1 VFSKPAFFNLAG
13 NLLYGFTMTNDRV
26 SAWLDDLDLGIY
38 RESFQQNAIDWDV
51 LPELNEGDL
60 EALGVLLGHRKK
72 LLRAI
77 AQLSQSAEVMG
88 RESIPI
94 SAVLERQPFHPERDQ
109 AERRHLTVMFCDLV
123 DSTLLSRHLDPEDLQ
138 DVVRHFLDTCSQ
150 AIGQFDGYIAKYMGD
165 GMLVYFGY
173 PHAHENDA
181 ERAVHSGLAILDA
194 VKALN
199 QDNLNQGFDIAAR
212 IGIATGQ
219 VVVGE
224 LMGQEI
230 AKERSVFGETP
241 NLAARLQALAK
252 PNQLIID
259 PSTKRLAGNE
269 FEFADQGTFSLKG
282 FETPIQAWRVLSIR
296 LSASRFEAHRSS
308 QLANFV
314 GREYEVSLLYGRWRE
329 AVGGEGQVLLLRGE
343 AGIGKSRITQILCE
357 RIADERHQTIQ
368 YQCSPY
374 HTNTALYPA
383 INYLWQA
390 AGLASHDS
398 STAKLNKLDV
408 MALESGVEN
417 QETVSLIADLLS
429 IRGDHRYPP
438 LNVSSEKRKEMTL
451 EALMHQLQ
459 SLADRCPVLFIVEDA
474 HWIDPTTLDLMAR
487 IIDRIQQMQ
496 VLLLITF
503 RPEFKP
509 IWQEHGHV
517 TSLTLSRLARR
528 HCTELVTAITG
539 GKALP
544 PEVQQ
549 SILAKTDGVPLYIEE
564 LTKNVLESGLLTEE
578 AHSYTL
584 KGTLKEISIPESL
597 HASLMERVDRLG
609 PVKEIVQTGAA
620 IGREFTYD
628 LLQATVE
635 ATDSQLRDALDFFVA
650 SGLIFKEGEIPA
662 AKYLFKHAL
671 VQEAAYSTLLKKP
684 RRLLHAQ
691 IAKTLESR
699 FAERVKMEP
708 ELLAY
713 HYEQAGLAG
722 PAVDYWH
729 LAARRA
735 AERSANIEAL
745 NHFNRALHRLKDLPE
760 GPERDTLELELLI
773 ARGAPLLSVK
783 GYASDEMEQNYSRA
797 KDLSQEMS
805 DSVQFR
811 AIWGLWVFHLVRG
824 QLSDARGLAEKLLSL
839 ANREQSSDL
848 LVEAHR
854 NLGTVYFYL
863 GRFDEARTHLLTAKA
878 LYDPN
883 QHRSHA
889 LLYGQDPGITSR
901 IYLARTLWVL
911 GEVEQAETLALEAIG
926 RARELDHPFTLV
938 FTLAFLSWVYSTFRN
953 ANRTLELTDEAIA
966 VSTQHSFELGLAW
979 ATASQG
985 WALAENGQEEGV
997 GRLISGLSATVATGA
1012 SVNNTATLALL
1023 AEIYL
1028 RKKRFSEGLAAIENA
1043 QKIALTQGELF
1054 WQAELFR
1061 LKGELLL
1068 GQSDQSLNEAEQ
1080 CFCKALEIARNQHAK
1095 ILELRAAISLARFLK
1110 KLNQL
1115 DDAKSI
1121 LNSVYS
1127 SFTEGFGSPDLIEAK
1142 TVLEQLIE

>member
-1 VFSKPAFFNLAG
+1 
-13 NLLYGFTMTNDRV
+13 MTNDRV
-26 SAWLDDLDLGIY
+26 SAWLDNLGLGIY
-38 RESFQQNAIDWDV
+38 CDSFQQNAIDWDV

-88 RESIPI
+88 RGSIPI
-94 SAVLERQPFHPERDQ
+94 SAVLERQPFPPERDQ
-109 AERRHLTVMFCDLV
+109 AERRPLTVMFCDLV
-123 DSTLLSRHLDPEDLQ
+123 DSTPLSRHLDPEDLQ
-138 DVVRHFLDTCSQ
+138 DVVRRFLDTCSQ
-150 AIGQFDGYIAKYMGD
+150 AIGRFDGYVAKYMGD

-181 ERAVHSGLAILDA
+181 ERGVHSGLAILDA

-199 QDNLNQGFDIAAR
+199 QDNPHQGFVVAAR
-212 IGIATGQ
+212 IGIATGH

-224 LMGQEI
+224 VMGQET
-230 AKERSVFGETP
+230 AQERSVFGETP
-241 NLAARLQALAK
+241 NLAARLQTLAK

-259 PSTKRLAGNE
+259 PATKRLAGNE
-269 FEFADQGTFSLKG
+269 FEFADHGTFSLKG
-282 FETPIQAWRVLSIR
+282 FETPVQAWRVLSIR

-308 QLANFV
+308 QLAHFV

-329 AVGGEGQVLLLRGE
+329 AVGGEGQVVLLRGE
-343 AGIGKSRITQILCE
+343 AGIGKSRITQILCDH
-357 RIADERHQTIQ
+357 IADERHQTIQ

-383 INYLWQA
+383 INYLRQA

-398 STAKLNKLDV
+398 SNAKLNKLDV
-408 MALESGVEN
+408 MAIESGVEN

-429 IRGDHRYPP
+429 IRGDQRYPP
-438 LNVSSEKRKEMTL
+438 LNVSPEKRKEMTL
-451 EALMHQLQ
+451 EALIHQLQ
-459 SLADRCPVLFIVEDA
+459 SLADRGPVLFIVEDA
-474 HWIDPTTLDLMAR
+474 HWIDPTTLDLMTR
-487 IIDRIQQMQ
+487 IIDRIQQMR
-496 VLLLITF
+496 VLLLITL

-517 TSLTLSRLARR
+517 TSLTLSRLPRR
-528 HCTELVTAITG
+528 HCTELVTAIAG

-584 KGTLKEISIPESL
+584 KDTLKGLSIPESL
-597 HASLMERVDRLG
+597 QASLMERVDRLG
-609 PVKEIVQTGAA
+609 LAKEIVQTGAA
-620 IGREFTYD
+620 IGREFSYD

-635 ATDSQLRDALDFFVA
+635 ATDSQLRHALDLFVA
-650 SGLIFKEGEIPA
+650 SGLIFQEGEIPA

-684 RRLLHAQ
+684 RRLLHAR

-713 HYEQAGLAG
+713 HHEQAGSPG

-729 LAARRA
+729 LAAHRA

-797 KDLSQEMS
+797 KDLSQEMG

-824 QLSDARGLAEKLLSL
+824 QLADARGLAEKLLSL

-854 NLGTVYFYL
+854 NLGTAYFYL

-889 LLYGQDPGITSR
+889 LLYGQDPGITAR
-901 IYLARTLWVL
+901 IYLAWTLWVL

-926 RARELDHPFTLV
+926 MARALDHPFTLV
-938 FTLAFLSWVYSTFRN
+938 FTLVFLSWVYSTFRN
-953 ANRTLELTDEAIA
+953 ANKTLELTDEAIA
-966 VSTQHSFELGLAW
+966 VSTQYSFELGLAW

-997 GRLISGLSATVATGA
+997 GRLISGLSAIRATGA
-1012 SVNNTATLALL
+1012 DTSNTFTLALL

-1028 RKKRFSEGLAAIENA
+1028 RKKRFSEGLAAIEDA
-1043 QKIALTQGELF
+1043 QEIAVTRGELF

-1068 GQSDQSLNEAEQ
+1068 GQSDPSVNEAEQ
-1080 CFCKALEIARNQHAK
+1080 CFRKALEIARNQNAK
-1095 ILELRAAISLARFLK
+1095 MLELRAATSLARLWK

-1121 LNSVYS
+1121 LNSIYS
-1127 SFTEGFGSPDLIEAK
+1127 TFTEGFGSPDLIEAK

>member
-1 VFSKPAFFNLAG
+1 
-13 NLLYGFTMTNDRV
+13 MTNDRV
-26 SAWLDDLDLGIY
+26 SAWLDDLGLGVY
-38 RESFQQNAIDWDV
+38 RDSFQQNAIDWEV

-77 AQLSQSAEVMG
+77 AQLSQSEVVSKG
-88 RESIPI
+88 SASI
-94 SAVLERQPFHPERDQ
+94 SAVLEREPLHPERDQ
-109 AERRHLTVMFCDLV
+109 AERRPLTVMFCDLV
-123 DSTLLSRHLDPEDLQ
+123 DSTRLSRHLDPEDLQ
-138 DVVRHFLDTCSQ
+138 DVVRRFFNACSF
-150 AIGQFDGYIAKYMGD
+150 AIGRFDGYIARYMGD
-165 GMLVYFGY
+165 GMKVYFGY
-173 PHAHENDA
+173 PHAHENDS
-181 ERAVHSGLAILDA
+181 ERAVHSGLAILEA
-194 VKALN
+194 VKELN
-199 QDNLNQGFDIAAR
+199 QNNPHQGFAIAAR

-219 VVVGE
+219 VVIGE
-224 LMGQEI
+224 ILGQEI
-230 AKERSVFGETP
+230 AKERPAFGETP

-259 PSTKRLAGNE
+259 QATKRLAGNE
-269 FEFADQGTFSLKG
+269 FEFTDHGTCSLKG
-282 FETPIQAWRVLSIR
+282 FDTPVQAWQVLSIR

-308 QLANFV
+308 QLVNFV
-314 GREYEVSLLYGRWRE
+314 GRKYEASLLLGRWRE
-329 AVGGEGQVLLLRGE
+329 ASSGEGQVLLLHGE

-357 RIADERHQTIQ
+357 RIADERHHIIQ

-383 INYLWQA
+383 INHLRQA
-390 AGLASHDS
+390 LGTKDRSN
-398 STAKLNKLDV
+398 AKLNELDLMV
-408 MALESGVEN
+408 VESGAEN
-417 QETVSLIADLLS
+417 QETASLIADLLS
-429 IRGDHRYPP
+429 IGGDERYPP
-438 LNVSSEKRKEMTL
+438 LNVSSEKRKEMTM
-451 EALMHQLQ
+451 EALMRLLQ

-474 HWIDPTTLDLMAR
+474 HWIDPTTRDLLTR
-487 IIDRIQQMQ
+487 IIDRIQKMR
-496 VLLLITF
+496 VLLLITI
-503 RPEFKP
+503 RPEFNS

-517 TSLTLSRLARR
+517 TSLTLSRLPRR

-564 LTKNVLESGLLTEE
+564 LTKNVLESGLLVEQ
-578 AHSYTL
+578 AHSYTV
-584 KGTLKEISIPESL
+584 KDTIKEMSIPESL

-609 PVKEIVQTGAA
+609 LVKEIVQTGAA

-628 LLQATVE
+628 LLRATVE
-635 ATDSQLRDALDFFVA
+635 ATDSQLRNALDLFVA
-650 SGLIFKEGEIPA
+650 SGLISQGGEIPA

-684 RRLLHAQ
+684 RQLLHAR
-691 IAKTLESR
+691 IAKTLESG

-713 HYEQAGLAG
+713 HYEQAALPG

-729 LAARRA
+729 RAARSA
-735 AERSANIEAL
+735 AERSANMEAL
-745 NHFNRALHRLKDLPE
+745 NHFHKALQLLKDLPQ
-760 GPERDTLELELLI
+760 GLERNTLELGLLI
-773 ARGAPLLSVK
+773 ARGAPLLFVK

-797 KDLSQEMS
+797 KHLSQDIS
-805 DSVQFR
+805 DPVHQFR
-811 AIWGLWVFHLVRG
+811 AIWGLWVFRLVKG
-824 QLSDARGLAEKLLSL
+824 QLVEARGLAESLLAL

-854 NLGTVYFYL
+854 NLGTTYFWL
-863 GRFDEARTHLLTAKA
+863 GRFDEAKAHLLTAKA
-878 LYDPN
+878 LYDRN

-889 LLYGQDPGITSR
+889 LLYGQDPGITAR

-926 RARELDHPFTLV
+926 MARELDHPFTLA
-938 FTLAFLSWVYSTFRN
+938 FTLAFLSWAYSTFRN

-966 VSTQHSFELGLAW
+966 VSTRYSFELGLAW

-985 WALAENGQEEGV
+985 WALAENGQAEGV
-997 GRLISGLSATVATGA
+997 DRLISGLSATRATGA

-1023 AEIYL
+1023 AELYL
-1028 RKKRFSEGLAAIENA
+1028 RKKHFSEGLAAIEDA

-1068 GQSDQSLNEAEQ
+1068 GQSDRSLNEAEQ
-1080 CFCKALEIARNQHAK
+1080 CFRNALEIARNQNAK
-1095 ILELRAAISLARFLK
+1095 MLELRAATSLAKLWK

-1121 LNSVYS
+1121 LNPVYT

-1142 TVLEQLIE
+1142 TVLERLGE